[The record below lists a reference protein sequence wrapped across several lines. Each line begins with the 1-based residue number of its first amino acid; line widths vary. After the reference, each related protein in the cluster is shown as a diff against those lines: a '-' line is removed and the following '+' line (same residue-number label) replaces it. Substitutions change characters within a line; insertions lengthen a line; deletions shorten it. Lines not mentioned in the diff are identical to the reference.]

1 MSDLEQSWIEQLN
14 RQARQ
19 YQDEGMDSYG
29 AVAQAAADFK
39 LNVLVEGD
47 VCRIYEAPDG
57 TLVNCWINESLSNRV
72 KGSPSFDNNIQW
84 YTSTAP

>member
-1 MSDLEQSWIEQLN
+1 MSDLQQSWIEQLN
-14 RQARQ
+14 GRARQ

-39 LNVLVEGD
+39 LSVLVEGD

-57 TLVNCWINESLSNRV
+57 TLVNCWINEEVSNRA
-72 KGSPSFDNNIQW
+72 KGSPSFDNNIEW

>member
-29 AVAQAAADFK
+29 AVEQAAADFK

-57 TLVNCWINESLSNRV
+57 TLVNCWINESLPNRA